1 MKEMVSGY
9 SLVMQQNKTYYMKT
23 AMQELIEIIKFYEE
37 ECVDE
42 DIKIGLTSAKN
53 MAKDMLEKEKE
64 QIINFC
70 WECLRGDNI
79 HTITS
84 NKELIEYINNKYN
97 QTYNQNK

>member
-1 MKEMVSGY
+1 
-9 SLVMQQNKTYYMKT
+9 MKT

-64 QIINFC
+64 QIIDAYCRLVIDDLGYILNDKY
-70 WECLRGDNI
+70 EYAE
-79 HTITS
+79 
-84 NKELIEYINNKYN
+84 NKRIAEQYYN
-97 QTYNQNK
+97 ETYSK

>member
-1 MKEMVSGY
+1 
-9 SLVMQQNKTYYMKT
+9 MKT
-23 AMQELIEIIKFYEE
+23 IVMEIFAAIENNVHLNPDGPNWEEL
-37 ECVDE
+37 
-42 DIKIGLTSAKN
+42 KN
-53 MAKDMLEKEKE
+53 ETLAKEKE
-64 QIINFC
+64 HIMNFC